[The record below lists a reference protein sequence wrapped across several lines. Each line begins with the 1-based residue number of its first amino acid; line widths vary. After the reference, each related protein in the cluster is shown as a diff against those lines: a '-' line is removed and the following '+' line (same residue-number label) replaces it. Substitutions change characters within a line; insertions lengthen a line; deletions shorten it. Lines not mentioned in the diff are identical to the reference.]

1 MSKKV
6 IRLTESELKRYINKV
21 VSEQTA
27 PNTNPPSGVKPE
39 PAPAPR
45 IPLVGGTAAEK
56 LKELVGKAV
65 LCRASD
71 NSAIYK
77 CVIRSATHNKNNVV
91 YLMVSCENDP
101 KIIFIRY
108 TADGD
113 KGLFVGG
120 SATNV
125 IPVTCKGLSDWLN
138 TNIKP
143 YMESYDFAKSG
154 SSNMNADFS

>member
-21 VSEQTA
+21 VSEQA
-27 PNTNPPSGVKPE
+27 S
-39 PAPAPR
+39 PAPTGGGPNFQQST
-45 IPLVGGTAAEK
+45 PKVPVVGGTAAEK

-77 CVIRSATHNKNNVV
+77 CVIRSVSQGKNNVV

-101 KIIFIRY
+101 KVLFIRY
-108 TADGD
+108 IADGD
-113 KGLFVGG
+113 KGLVVGG
-120 SATNV
+120 STMNST
-125 IPVTCKGLSDWLN
+125 PVTCKGLSDWLN

-154 SSNMNADFS
+154 GSNMNADFS